1 MIKDMNTQISALTR
15 FWSVYMLCAL
25 ALASCDN
32 SLPEERDDSLVI
44 ELRVPKPLEVTTK
57 AGTELNGITI
67 TNVWVLQ
74 YVEGEDAPRKAE
86 EYTGSSIGEVGTNQT
101 IKVLTSG
108 FVKDNSTFY
117 VLANT
122 GDNFF
127 EIDETKT
134 IKKEELAQKKKS
146 IIIGDTNEPTFLT
159 AKPVSLKKDSIKE
172 DGKAVIVAPL
182 DRAFARVQVQ
192 WAKGAGLD
200 EIGQVK
206 MKKIEVVNLP
216 KNMAV
221 YTRGGADISA
231 KYPAVNEDNMQ
242 FTAKAI
248 LDYTGNNN
256 IWDVGTTQ
264 KFYMAENI
272 RGMGI
277 GTSFADKNKEANGPN
292 GNLDGCTYILMSGT
306 FAYKLSAGKY
316 SDPIG
321 IQYKIYLGGN
331 LMNDYNIQRGYSYD
345 LKVSISGAN
354 SADVR
359 VTITDGNVAVFDDV
373 VQMPNNEVSFN

>member
-1 MIKDMNTQISALTR
+1 MNTQISAAAR
-15 FWSVYMLCAL
+15 FWGIYLLSAL
-25 ALASCDN
+25 ALISCDN
-32 SLPEERDDSLVI
+32 SLPEEGDDSLVI
-44 ELRVPKPLEVTTK
+44 ELHVPKPLEVTTK
-57 AGTELNGITI
+57 AGTALNGITI

-74 YVEGEDAPRKAE
+74 YVDGENVPRKAE
-86 EYTGSSIGEVGTNQT
+86 EYKNTDIGEETNQT
-101 IKVLTSG
+101 IKVKTSG
-108 FVKDNSTFY
+108 FAKENSAFY

-127 EIDETKT
+127 TPNETT
-134 IKKEELAQKKKS
+134 TVTKEQLAQKTKS

-159 AKPVSLKKDSIKE
+159 AKSVSLKKDSIKE

-192 WAKGAGLD
+192 WSKAAGLD
-200 EIGQVK
+200 EIGRVT
-206 MKKIEVVNLP
+206 MKKIEVINLP

-221 YTRGGADISA
+221 YTRGGAAIST
-231 KYPAVNEDNMQ
+231 KYPEVNETNMQ
-242 FTAKAI
+242 LAATAI
-248 LDYTGNNN
+248 LDYTGNSNV
-256 IWDVGTTQ
+256 WEVGILQ

-277 GTSFADKNKEANGPN
+277 GTSFAAKNKEANGPD
-292 GNLDGCTYILMSGT
+292 GSLDGCTYIRMSGT
-306 FAYKLSAGKY
+306 FAYKLSSGSY
-316 SDPIG
+316 SSPID

-345 LKVSISGAN
+345 LNVYISGAN

-359 VTITDGNVAVFDDV
+359 VTITNGNVAVFDE
-373 VQMPNNEVSFN
+373 VQSVTNEVEF